1 MTPLPERFAAAAE
14 RLVGTPFRL
23 HGREPEHGLDCV
35 GVVLCALR
43 RCGVDGGGFAPCYG
57 LRNSSIAALLPMAAA
72 LGLREVEGGR
82 QRGDVL
88 LVRAGPAQQ
97 HLLVI
102 TEGVRTGNVSTGGD
116 CFVHAHAG
124 LRRVVLQ
131 HGADAW
137 PLIRHWRLSPR

>member
-23 HGREPEHGLDCV
+23 HGRDPAHGLDCV

-43 RCGVDGGGFAPCYG
+43 RCGVDGGGFTPRYG

-102 TEGVRTGNVSTGGD
+102 TEGVSTGGD
-116 CFVHAHAG
+116 RFVHAHAG

-137 PLIRHWRLSPR
+137 PPIRHWRLTLR

>member
-23 HGREPEHGLDCV
+23 HGRDPEHGLDCV
-35 GVVLCALR
+35 GVVLFALR
-43 RCGVDGGGFAPCYG
+43 CCGVDGGGFAPRYG
-57 LRNSSIAALLPMAAA
+57 LRNISIADLLPMAAA

-102 TEGVRTGNVSTGGD
+102 TGRD
-116 CFVHAHAG
+116 RFVHAHAG
-124 LRRVVLQ
+124 MRRVVLQ
-131 HGADAW
+131 HGADGW
-137 PLIRHWRLSPR
+137 PPLRHWRLSPG

>member
-14 RLVGTPFRL
+14 RLVGTLFRL
-23 HGREPEHGLDCV
+23 HGRDPEHGLDCV

-102 TEGVRTGNVSTGGD
+102 TGRD
-116 CFVHAHAG
+116 RFVHAHAG
-124 LRRVVLQ
+124 LRRVVFQ

-137 PLIRHWRLSPR
+137 PPIRHWRLSPR